1 MPSDRRLSQALST
14 VLMHLLTVLIICSA
28 VAGPVCALEPLD
40 ALTAESSA
48 AYMDFGDGVT
58 ADVLTE
64 DECFGAAPKCAM
76 LSPVTSAC
84 SMFRRHRFLV
94 APSRVVGR
102 NTSESNASGSPGT
115 GRATANKFSRRYLP
129 AACRTR
135 RSSSN
140 SRCSAC

>member
-48 AYMDFGDGVT
+48 AYMDFVDGVT

-64 DECFGAAPKCAM
+64 DECFGAAPKGAM

-84 SMFRRHRFLV
+84 STF
-94 APSRVVGR
+94 
-102 NTSESNASGSPGT
+102 
-115 GRATANKFSRRYLP
+115 
-129 AACRTR
+129 
-135 RSSSN
+135 
-140 SRCSAC
+140 